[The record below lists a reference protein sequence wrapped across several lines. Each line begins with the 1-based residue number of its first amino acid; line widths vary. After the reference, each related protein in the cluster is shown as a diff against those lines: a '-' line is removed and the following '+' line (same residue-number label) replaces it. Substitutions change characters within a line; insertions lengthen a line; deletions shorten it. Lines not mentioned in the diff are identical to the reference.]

1 MWSKERRKTMVAEKV
16 RESGMTIGEVARQV
30 GIATSAIRYYEEINL
45 LPPPARVNGRRRYDW
60 SAVQRLCV
68 IEYAQQAGFT
78 LGEIRELFFG
88 FAVGT
93 HPTERW
99 KALAQR
105 KLEELEEQSRRIQAA
120 QNILREGIRCG
131 CLTIEQC
138 TVWLSGLDQSPST
151 SPNAHTPGAAPLTSS
166 RPICP

>member
-1 MWSKERRKTMVAEKV
+1 
-16 RESGMTIGEVARQV
+16 MTSLLFGVNVGSSYRGCSSQLDVKYVTQISEVLSIGEVARES
-30 GIATSAIRYYEEINL
+30 GKAASAIRYYEEIGL

-105 KLEELEEQSRRIQAA
+105 KLQELEEQSRRIQAA
-120 QNILREGIRCG
+120 QDVLREGIRCG
-131 CLTIEQC
+131 CLTMEQC
-138 TVWLSGLDQSPST
+138 TVWLSGLEQSP
-151 SPNAHTPGAAPLTSS
+151 PV
-166 RPICP
+166 R